1 MISKGKA
8 PWINQLKWQLLGEAM
23 YLGKIGARIAARSNT
38 AAAASG
44 GAVFEEAAVSISIV
58 AENLPVNI
66 LALDPKTGI
75 IIYANRTSIETL
87 KRIRTHLPRDFEP
100 ERIVGSSFDVFHA
113 RPEHQRAIVADPKN
127 LPWRAKI
134 KLGPERMDLNITPVF
149 DKNGRYVAAA
159 LTWSVI
165 TELSNSIDAFD
176 RVMQEAMHG
185 VQTAN
190 AAMRSAT
197 EGTITSTREA
207 TRTATSASSGA
218 EQTSA
223 NVQAVAAAAEELDS
237 SISEISRQV
246 DQSRTITRDAVREA
260 RETSQSVQALADAS
274 QKIGQIVSL
283 IQNIAGQ
290 TNLLALNATI
300 EAARAGEAG
309 KGFAVVAQEVKNLAA
324 QTAKATEEISEQ
336 ITAIQ
341 ESTQATVSAIGRISS
356 TIDTIDE
363 TSVAISAAIEEQA
376 ATTSEISRSV
386 TEAATGSASVSQAMA
401 DVARSAQ
408 RSTEVSESMTASTVT
423 VDAECERVAHAVR
436 DFIEQVRKI

>member
-1 MISKGKA
+1 MALFQRVRSKRA
-8 PWINQLKWQLLGEAM
+8 NHVADDAHSATE
-23 YLGKIGARIAARSNT
+23 GALSFSVLAD
-38 AAAASG
+38 
-44 GAVFEEAAVSISIV
+44 
-58 AENLPVNI
+58 NLPVNI
-66 LALDPKTGI
+66 LALDPTTGLI
-75 IIYANRTSIETL
+75 THANRTSIETL
-87 KRIRTHLPRDFEP
+87 KRIREHLPKGLEP
-100 ERIVGSSFDVFHA
+100 ENIVGTSFDVFHK

-134 KLGPERMDLNITPVF
+134 KLGPERMDLNITPVY
-149 DKNGRYVAAA
+149 DAEGRYVAAA

-176 RVMQEAMHG
+176 TIMQQAMQGVRNANGSMREAADT
-185 VQTAN
+185 VIA
-190 AAMRSAT
+190 
-197 EGTITSTREA
+197 STREA
-207 TRTATSASSGA
+207 TDTATSASSGA

-246 DQSRTITRDAVREA
+246 DQSRGITKNAVQEA
-260 RETSQSVQALADAS
+260 RETSQSVQALAEAS

-309 KGFAVVAQEVKNLAA
+309 KGFAVVAQEVKNLAS

-336 ITAIQ
+336 IAAIQ
-341 ESTQATVSAIGRISS
+341 ESTQSTVSAIGRIST

-363 TSVAISAAIEEQA
+363 TSVAISAAVEEQA

-401 DVARSAQ
+401 DVASVARRSADAGDG
-408 RSTEVSESMTASTVT
+408 MTTSAAT
-423 VDAECERVAHAVR
+423 VDEECERVARAVAE
-436 DFIEQVRKI
+436 FIEQVRKL

>member
-1 MISKGKA
+1 MGILFKRSAATQPSGDAQA
-8 PWINQLKWQLLGEAM
+8 PPLPGTT
-23 YLGKIGARIAARSNT
+23 GHRSGASTSTRPSLET
-38 AAAASG
+38 
-44 GAVFEEAAVSISIV
+44 V
-58 AENLPVNI
+58 ADNLPVNI
-66 LALDPKTGI
+66 LTLDPQTGI
-75 IIYANRTSIETL
+75 ISYANRTSIETL
-87 KRIRTHLPRDFEP
+87 KRIREHLPKELDP
-100 ERIVGSSFDVFHA
+100 EKIVGTSFDIFHA

-134 KLGPERMDLNITPVF
+134 KLGPERMDLNITPVY
-149 DKNGRYVAAA
+149 DAEGRYVAAA

-176 RVMQEAMHG
+176 TIMEEAMQG
-185 VQTAN
+185 VRNAN
-190 AAMRSAT
+190 GSMREAADSVIAA
-197 EGTITSTREA
+197 TREA
-207 TRTATSASSGA
+207 TETATSASSGA

-246 DQSRTITRDAVREA
+246 DQSRGITRNAVQEA
-260 RETSQSVQALADAS
+260 RETSQSVQALAEAS
-274 QKIGQIVSL
+274 QRIGQIVSL

-309 KGFAVVAQEVKNLAA
+309 KGFAVVAQEVKNLAS

-336 ITAIQ
+336 IAAIQ
-341 ESTQATVSAIGRISS
+341 ESTQSTVSAIGRIST

-363 TSVAISAAIEEQA
+363 TSVAISAAVEEQA

-401 DVARSAQ
+401 DVANVARRSAD
-408 RSTEVSESMTASTVT
+408 ESDGMTKSAAT
-423 VDAECERVAHAVR
+423 VDEECERVAKAVAE
-436 DFIEQVRKI
+436 FIEQVRKV

>member
-1 MISKGKA
+1 MSFLNLARRKRAIIADETHPSVTEA
-8 PWINQLKWQLLGEAM
+8 SLGFDTLAD
-23 YLGKIGARIAARSNT
+23 
-38 AAAASG
+38 
-44 GAVFEEAAVSISIV
+44 
-58 AENLPVNI
+58 NLPVNI
-66 LALDPKTGI
+66 LALDPQTGI
-75 IIYANRTSIETL
+75 ITHANRTSIETL
-87 KRIRTHLPRDFEP
+87 KRIREHLPKGFDP
-100 ERIVGSSFDVFHA
+100 EKIIGSSFDVFHA

-149 DKNGRYVAAA
+149 DAQGRYVAAA
-159 LTWSVI
+159 LTWAVI
-165 TELSNSIDAFD
+165 TELSNSVDDFD
-176 RVMQEAMHG
+176 RLMQQAMQGVREANGMMRRGAEG
-185 VQTAN
+185 VIA
-190 AAMRSAT
+190 
-197 EGTITSTREA
+197 STREA
-207 TRTATSASSGA
+207 TGTATSASSGA

-237 SISEISRQV
+237 SIGEISRQV
-246 DQSRTITRDAVREA
+246 DQSRGITKNAVQEA

-309 KGFAVVAQEVKNLAA
+309 KGFAVVAQEVKNLAS

-336 ITAIQ
+336 IAAIQ
-341 ESTQATVSAIGRISS
+341 ESTQSTVSAIGRIST

-363 TSVAISAAIEEQA
+363 TSVAISAAVEEQA

-386 TEAATGSASVSQAMA
+386 TEAATGSASVSQAMG
-401 DVARSAQ
+401 DVAQAARRSA
-408 RSTEVSESMTASTVT
+408 EASESMTTSAST
-423 VDAECERVAHAVR
+423 VDAECERVARAVAE
-436 DFIEQVRKI
+436 FIEQVRKI

>member
-1 MISKGKA
+1 MALFK
-8 PWINQLKWQLLGEAM
+8 L
-23 YLGKIGARIAARSNT
+23 ARRERADQQMHNP
-38 AAAASG
+38 ASSR
-44 GAVFEEAAVSISIV
+44 EEALSFSVLADNI
-58 AENLPVNI
+58 PVNI

-75 IIYANRTSIETL
+75 ITHANRTSIETL
-87 KRIRTHLPRDFEP
+87 KRIREHLPRDLDP
-100 ERIVGSSFDVFHA
+100 EKIIGSSFDVFHA

-134 KLGPERMDLNITPVF
+134 KLGPERMDLNITPVY
-149 DKNGRYVAAA
+149 DPEGRYVAAA

-176 RVMQEAMHG
+176 TLMDQAMQA
-185 VQTAN
+185 V
-190 AAMRSAT
+190 RSANGSMREAA
-197 EGTITSTREA
+197 EGVITSTREA
-207 TRTATSASSGA
+207 TETATSASSGA

-246 DQSRTITRDAVREA
+246 DQSRGITKNAVQEA
-260 RETSQSVQALADAS
+260 RETSQSVQALAEAS

-309 KGFAVVAQEVKNLAA
+309 KGFAVVAQEVKNLAS

-336 ITAIQ
+336 IAAIQ
-341 ESTQATVSAIGRISS
+341 ESTQSTVSAIGRIST

-363 TSVAISAAIEEQA
+363 TSVAISAAVEEQA

-386 TEAATGSASVSQAMA
+386 TEAATGSASVSQAMG
-401 DVARSAQ
+401 DVAQTARRSAE
-408 RSTEVSESMTASTVT
+408 TSEGMTASASM
-423 VDAECERVAHAVR
+423 VDEECERVAKAVAE
-436 DFIEQVRKI
+436 FIDQVRKI

>member
-1 MISKGKA
+1 MGILFKRG
-8 PWINQLKWQLLGEAM
+8 
-23 YLGKIGARIAARSNT
+23 T
-38 AAAASG
+38 AAQPADGSLAASG
-44 GAVFEEAAVSISIV
+44 QLARGHTASQPGVIRPPLETV

-66 LALDPKTGI
+66 LTLDPQSGI
-75 IIYANRTSIETL
+75 ITYANRTSIVTL
-87 KRIRTHLPRDFEP
+87 KRIREHLPQGLDP
-100 ERIVGSSFDVFHA
+100 EKIVGTSFDIFHK

-134 KLGPERMDLNITPVF
+134 KLGPERMDLNIPPVF
-149 DKNGRYVAAA
+149 DVQGRYVAAA

-176 RVMQEAMHG
+176 AIMEEAMQG
-185 VQTAN
+185 VRRAN
-190 AAMRSAT
+190 GSMRDAADSVI
-197 EGTITSTREA
+197 GSTREA
-207 TRTATSASSGA
+207 TETATSASSGA

-246 DQSRTITRDAVREA
+246 DQSRGITKNAVQEA

-309 KGFAVVAQEVKNLAA
+309 KGFAVVAQEVKNLAS

-336 ITAIQ
+336 IAAIQ
-341 ESTQATVSAIGRISS
+341 ESTQSTVAAIGRIST

-363 TSVAISAAIEEQA
+363 TSVAISAAVEEQA

-386 TEAATGSASVSQAMA
+386 TEAATGSASVSQAMG
-401 DVARSAQ
+401 DVAQAARRSAE
-408 RSTEVSESMTASTVT
+408 SGKSMTTSAST
-423 VDAECERVAHAVR
+423 VDAECERVARAVA

>member
-1 MISKGKA
+1 MSFFNLARRERATVGS
-8 PWINQLKWQLLGEAM
+8 ET
-23 YLGKIGARIAARSNT
+23 YLSI
-38 AAAASG
+38 
-44 GAVFEEAAVSISIV
+44 EEATLTFDTLAD
-58 AENLPVNI
+58 NLPVNI
-66 LALDPKTGI
+66 LALDPLTGI
-75 IIYANRTSIETL
+75 ITHANRTSIETL
-87 KRIRTHLPRDFEP
+87 KRIRAHLPKDFDADK
-100 ERIVGSSFDVFHA
+100 IIGSSFDVFHA

-149 DKNGRYVAAA
+149 DAQGRYVAAA
-159 LTWSVI
+159 LTWAVI
-165 TELSNSIDAFD
+165 TELSNSVDDFD
-176 RVMQEAMHG
+176 QVMEQALEG
-185 VQTAN
+185 VRRAN
-190 AAMRSAT
+190 GAMRAGA
-197 EGTITSTREA
+197 EGVIASTREA
-207 TRTATSASSGA
+207 TETATSASSGA

-246 DQSRTITRDAVREA
+246 DQSRGITKNAVQEA

-309 KGFAVVAQEVKNLAA
+309 KGFAVVAQEVKNLAS

-336 ITAIQ
+336 IAAIQ
-341 ESTQATVSAIGRISS
+341 ESTQSTVSAIGRIST

-363 TSVAISAAIEEQA
+363 TSVAISAAVEEQA

-386 TEAATGSASVSQAMA
+386 TEAATGSASVSQAMG
-401 DVARSAQ
+401 DVAQAARRS
-408 RSTEVSESMTASTVT
+408 VESGDSMMTSASTV
-423 VDAECERVAHAVR
+423 DEECERVARAVAE
-436 DFIEQVRKI
+436 FIEQVRKI